1 MSAEGIGL
9 PVGGVVHS
17 LKSPEGSVG
26 SPAGETLTLSGEVP
40 IPTASQQALAPL
52 RAAGNRP
59 RRSGGE
65 VGVSRVTPGWTAGK
79 TFEFRLVG
87 RTGTRV

>member
-26 SPAGETLTLSGEVP
+26 SPAGETLTLSGEDP
-40 IPTASQQALAPL
+40 IPTACQQALAP
-52 RAAGNRP
+52 
-59 RRSGGE
+59 
-65 VGVSRVTPGWTAGK
+65 
-79 TFEFRLVG
+79 
-87 RTGTRV
+87 